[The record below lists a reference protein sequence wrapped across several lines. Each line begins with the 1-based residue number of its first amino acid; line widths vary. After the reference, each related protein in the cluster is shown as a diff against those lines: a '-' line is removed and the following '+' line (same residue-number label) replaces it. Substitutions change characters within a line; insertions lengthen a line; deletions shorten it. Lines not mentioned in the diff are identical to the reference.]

1 MLQKQVAGQF
11 GFKLLFERQ
20 ASDQTRSERG
30 HAALHL
36 IDELT
41 LQFDL
46 GGQRVHAREK
56 IGQILDSNRKRVK
69 VCEAS
74 VRRAKAK

>member
-20 ASDQTRSERG
+20 ARDQTGSERG

-56 IGQILDSNRKRVK
+56 YQEGYCIIKINNDS
-69 VCEAS
+69 ALPPF
-74 VRRAKAK
+74 